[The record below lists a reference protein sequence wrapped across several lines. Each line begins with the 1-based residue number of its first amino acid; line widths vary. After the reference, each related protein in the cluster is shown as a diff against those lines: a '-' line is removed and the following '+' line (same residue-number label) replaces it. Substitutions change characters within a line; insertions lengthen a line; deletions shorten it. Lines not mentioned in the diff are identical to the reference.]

1 MTVQPIHDCGVSYR
15 ANFDDQVI
23 TNENLTPSQLI
34 CFFWRHK
41 PDIRPQELIFCN
53 VLSLK
58 HGNSRANIV
67 GSLQAGTERSVN
79 NVVCN
84 LTRSEERRGGKE
96 VSERVDLGGR
106 RNNK

>member
-23 TNENLTPSQLI
+23 TTENLTPSQLI

-58 HGNSRANIV
+58 HGNYRANIV
-67 GSLQAGTERSVN
+67 GSHQAGTERSDKNVN
-79 NVVCN
+79 CN
-84 LTRSEERRGGKE
+84 LTQRDSHEITHKNIPEP
-96 VSERVDLGGR
+96 
-106 RNNK
+106 